1 MTDPASDAE
10 ILVFAVRGRKLP
22 VIKIVQER
30 TGLGLPDAVGL
41 VDHPPFILRVP
52 VGQVDDLC
60 EQLGAADA
68 GVMHRKPPVPAS
80 DEFTDIERLGRLH
93 DDGVLS
99 DSEFAAAKAVLLSRI

>member
-1 MTDPASDAE
+1 MMEQRRDAE

-22 VIKIVQER
+22 VIKIVQEL

-41 VDHPPFILRVP
+41 VNHPPFILRVP
-52 VGQVDDLC
+52 VGQVEGLC

-68 GVMHRKPPVPAS
+68 GVMQRKSPVPPT

-93 DDGVLS
+93 DRGVLS
-99 DSEFAAAKAVLLSRI
+99 DSEFAAAKTVLLSRI